1 MPNRGRTMRVEVLGT
16 LRGEAAGVSVLPS
29 ASKPRQILALL
40 QSGVGRFTDGEPVD
54 EHDHAMQC
62 AAMAVADGA
71 DTELVV
77 AAALHDI
84 GYHPLVAARFP
95 ELPHELS
102 GARFATELFGA
113 LRARMADRIRTLFQG
128 LPCVRRG
135 MAHLGFTPAGVEG
148 AASPGR
154 TLGAAG

>member
-1 MPNRGRTMRVEVLGT
+1 MTADEIVEL
-16 LRGEAAGVSVLPS
+16 LR
-29 ASKPRQILALL
+29 
-40 QSGVGRFTDGEPVD
+40 SGVGRFTDGEPVD
-54 EHDHAMQC
+54 EHDHALQC
-62 AAMAVADGA
+62 AALAVSEGA

-113 LRARMADRIRTLFQG
+113 RVGWLIRQHVPALLYPARDGCELRG
-128 LPCVRRG
+128 
-135 MAHLGFTPAGVEG
+135 PAQ
-148 AASPGR
+148 
-154 TLGAAG
+154 